1 MHNELILRVM
11 STLGNPHVCGITE
24 IELFDDQAQKIPLVA
39 SCIMV
44 RNQGKGPKVS
54 LEKLING

>member
-1 MHNELILRVM
+1 M

-24 IELFDDQAQKIPLVA
+24 LELFDDLAQKIPLSA

-44 RNQGKGPKVS
+44 RNQGNGPKISV
-54 LEKLING
+54 EKLINGKKLTKDDK